1 MSSENS
7 RLLIETRAFLNE
19 LADNNSR
26 DWFLANKPRYEA
38 ELRLPALALLDTIGA
53 DLERATGVR
62 PTPKLFRPHRDVR
75 FSKDKTPYHLHLH
88 MLWSTPHVGWFLGI
102 GRDYLSA
109 GGGVMGFNKNGLTDW
124 REAID
129 GPKGAELK
137 DIIAD
142 LQTKGARFD
151 PPDLKRVPAPY
162 AKDHPRSEL
171 LKRKSMTM
179 WFDLTDQEVAERGL
193 ERATLTAFENLIPL
207 QLALRDIQ

>member
-53 DLERATGVR
+53 GLERAIGAP
-62 PTPKLFRPHRDVR
+62 PTPKLFRPQRDVR

-88 MLWSTPHVGWFLGI
+88 MLWSTPPVGWFLGI

-109 GGGVMGFNKNGLTDW
+109 GGGVMGFDKDGLTAW
-124 REAID
+124 REAVD
-129 GPKGAELK
+129 GSQGAELEQ
-137 DIIAD
+137 IIAD
-142 LQTKGARFD
+142 LQAQGARLD
-151 PPDLKRVPAPY
+151 DPDLKRVPAPY
-162 AKDHPRSEL
+162 AKDHPRGDL
-171 LKRKSMTM
+171 LKRKSMTI
-179 WFDLTDQEVAERGL
+179 WFDLTDQEVAEKGL
-193 ERATLTAFENLIPL
+193 QRTTLDVFEKLAPL
-207 QLALRDIQ
+207 QLALRNVF